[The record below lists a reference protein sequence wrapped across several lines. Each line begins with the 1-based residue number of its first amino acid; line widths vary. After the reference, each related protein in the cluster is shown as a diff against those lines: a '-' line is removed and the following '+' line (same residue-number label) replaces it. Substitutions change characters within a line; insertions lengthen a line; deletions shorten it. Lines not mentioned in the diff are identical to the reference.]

1 MRFSQLVAGR
11 PRSSSPSGPVL
22 LRGRIRAAALAAAA
36 LICSAQLVEATPA
49 APLDAKAVLAQRYG
63 GDAAWYAGNIPLFAS
78 SDPQLDDVWYYRW
91 AVYRAHQRDTG
102 AQGYLTTE
110 FFDDV
115 GWQREPW
122 AGLNDASGFHIAEGR
137 WLRQRRFAG
146 DYIAYLYAHGG
157 NDRHFSEAIAD
168 AVWGR
173 YLADGDRASATRY
186 LPEMQRIYGEW
197 DDHFDKARGLYWIEP
212 LLDATEYSVASINA
226 SGGKDGFR
234 GGDAFRPSINA
245 YMVANAQA
253 ISRIAALAGQPE
265 QAKLYADKAE
275 TLRAALLGAL
285 WSPGLTHFVDRY
297 REGNAFVKA
306 WDQIDG
312 RELVG
317 YLPWAY
323 GVVGTDKR
331 YDAAWQHLLK
341 PEDLGGPHGLRTAE
355 PSYRYYMQQYR
366 YDKATG
372 LRECQWNGP
381 VWPFQTTQALMA
393 LATMLH
399 DRGADAPVVRG
410 DYWRLLRQYAA
421 LHRQG
426 DGRLDL
432 EEDYDPAT
440 GAPIVGLA
448 RSHHYFHSGFND
460 LVVTG
465 LVGLEPSA
473 DDRLTLDPL
482 IPATGEGPAWFAL
495 QDLPYH
501 GHLLTVTWDRSGEH
515 FHQGAGLKAWLD
527 GQLAG
532 QRATPGRLDLA
543 VPRKANPEAPQPI
556 DLAVQLLR
564 TGWPHVSASSGGDA
578 EKLHQSVDGRISFF
592 RELPNGW
599 VSARDS
605 TGEWVS
611 LAFEKPIQPRAME
624 LAFVPG
630 EGHALPTS
638 ATVWTGGEGH
648 WRKLAQLRPDG
659 RNVYHVAL
667 PGEVTSALKVSFEK
681 KPGTTLMVGEIKVF

>member
-1 MRFSQLVAGR
+1 GS
-11 PRSSSPSGPVL
+11 
-22 LRGRIRAAALAAAA
+22 
-36 LICSAQLVEATPA
+36 PA
-49 APLDAKAVLAQRYG
+49 APLDAQAVLAQRYG

-91 AVYRAHQRDTG
+91 ALYRAHQRDTG
-102 AQGYLTTE
+102 EQGYLTTE

-146 DYIAYLYAHGG
+146 DYIGYLYAHGG

-173 YLADGDRASATRY
+173 YLADGDRAAVTRY
-186 LPEMQRIYGEW
+186 LPEMQRIYAAW

-212 LLDATEYSVASINA
+212 LLDATEYTVTSINA

-245 YMVANAQA
+245 YMVANARA
-253 ISRIAALAGQPE
+253 ISRIAALAGQGE
-265 QAKLYADKAE
+265 QARLYADKAE
-275 TLRAALLGAL
+275 TLRKALLTDL

-297 REGNAFVKA
+297 KDSNAFVKA
-306 WDQIDG
+306 WDQIDQ

-323 GVVGTDKR
+323 GVVGSDKG
-331 YDAAWQHLLK
+331 YDAAWRHLL
-341 PEDLGGPHGLRTAE
+341 DADQLGGPHGLRTAE
-355 PSYRYYMQQYR
+355 PSYRYYMRQYR
-366 YDKATG
+366 YDKDTG

-399 DRGADAPVVRG
+399 DRGGDAPVARAE
-410 DYWRLLRQYAA
+410 YWRLLRQYAA
-421 LHRQG
+421 LHRQA

-465 LVGLEPSA
+465 LVGIVPSA
-473 DDRLTLDPL
+473 DDRLILDPL
-482 IPATGEGPAWFAL
+482 LPASGEGPGWFAL

-501 GHLLTVTWDRSGEH
+501 GHLLTVTYDRAGDH
-515 FHQGAGLKAWLD
+515 FHQGAGLKVWLD
-527 GQLAG
+527 GRLAG
-532 QRATPGRLDLA
+532 QRATAGRMELA
-543 VPRKANPEAPQPI
+543 VPRKANPDQPHPI

-564 TGWPHVSASSGGDA
+564 NGWPHVAASSGGDA
-578 EKLHQSVDGRISFF
+578 EKLHQLVDGRISFF

-599 VSARDS
+599 VSARDTTS
-605 TGEWVS
+605 EWVGLS
-611 LAFEKPIQPRAME
+611 FEKPIEPRAME
-624 LAFVPG
+624 LALVSG

-659 RNVYHVAL
+659 RNIYRVAL
-667 PGEVTSALKVSFEK
+667 PGEATSALKVSFGK
-681 KPGTTLMVGEIKVF
+681 KPGTTLMVSEIKVF

>member
-1 MRFSQLVAGR
+1 MS
-11 PRSSSPSGPVL
+11 PSRSSSGLVL

-36 LICSAQLVEATPA
+36 LICVPYGVSATPA
-49 APLDAKAVLAQRYG
+49 APIDARAVLARHYG

-91 AVYRAHQRDTG
+91 AIYRAHQRDTG

-137 WLRQRRFAG
+137 WLRQRRFVG
-146 DYIAYLYAHGG
+146 DYIDYLYAHGG
-157 NDRHFSEAIAD
+157 NDRHFSEGIAD

-173 YLADGDRASATRY
+173 YLADGDKAAVTRH
-186 LPEMQRIYGEW
+186 LAAMQRIYGEW
-197 DDHFDKARGLYWIEP
+197 DDHFDKTRGLYWIEP

-226 SGGKDGFR
+226 SGGQDGFR

-245 YMVANAQA
+245 YMVANARA
-253 ISRIAALAGQPE
+253 ISRIAALAGQSD
-265 QAKLYADKAE
+265 QARLYADKAE
-275 TLRAALLGAL
+275 ALRSRMLADL

-297 REGNAFVKA
+297 RQGNAFVKA

-323 GVVGTDKR
+323 GVVGSEKG

-341 PEDLGGPHGLRTAE
+341 PDELGGPKGLRTAE
-355 PSYRYYMQQYR
+355 PSYRYYMRQYR
-366 YDKATG
+366 YDKETG

-381 VWPFQTTQALMA
+381 IWPFQTTQALMA
-393 LATMLH
+393 LAAMLH
-399 DRGADAPVVRG
+399 ERGADAPVARG
-410 DYWRLLRQYAA
+410 EYWRLLSQYAA
-421 LHRQG
+421 MHRQA

-432 EEDYDPAT
+432 EEDYEPDS
-440 GAPIVGLA
+440 GKPIVGLA

-465 LVGLEPSA
+465 LVGLIPSA
-473 DDRLTLDPL
+473 DDRLVLDPL
-482 IPATGEGPAWFAL
+482 VAQGEGPDWFAL

-501 GHLLTVTWDRSGEH
+501 GHLLTVTYDRSGSH
-515 FHQGAGLKAWLD
+515 FHAGKGLKAYLD
-527 GQLAG
+527 GRRAG
-532 QRATPGRLDLA
+532 QASSLGRLELA
-543 VPRKANPEAPQPI
+543 VPRVANAEQAHPV

-564 TGWPHVSASSGGDA
+564 DGWPHVAASSGA
-578 EKLHQSVDGRISFF
+578 EPEKLHQLVDGRISFF

-599 VSARDS
+599 VSAKDS
-605 TGEWVS
+605 ASEWVS
-611 LAFEKPIQPRAME
+611 LTFEKPIRPRAME

-630 EGHALPTS
+630 EGHAAPRMV
-638 ATVWTGGEGH
+638 TVWSGG
-648 WRKLAQLRPDG
+648 RKLATLRPDG
-659 RNVYHVAL
+659 GTIQRITL
-667 PGEVTSALKVSFEK
+667 PGEAVSALKLTFDK
-681 KPGTTLMVGEIKVF
+681 APGTTLNVGEIKLF